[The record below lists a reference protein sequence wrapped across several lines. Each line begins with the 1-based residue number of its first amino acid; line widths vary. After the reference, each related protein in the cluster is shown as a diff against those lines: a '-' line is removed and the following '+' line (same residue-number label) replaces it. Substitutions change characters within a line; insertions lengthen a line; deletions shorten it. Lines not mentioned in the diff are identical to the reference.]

1 MVSLQLDF
9 QKALEQRECKKRREN
24 FYNLFTLFTFVSFV
38 CLALA
43 YVTVFAASMASPA
56 WRMSWPHFTYLMGL
70 HALVLIS
77 FLLMEKTK

>member
-1 MVSLQLDF
+1 MSLQLDF
-9 QKALEQRECKKRREN
+9 QKALEQREHKKRREN

-43 YVTVFAASMASPA
+43 YLIIFAASMTSPE
-56 WRMSWPHFTYLMGL
+56 WRMSWPHFTYFAAL
-70 HALVLIS
+70 HAFALIS